1 MSRAHETVMP
11 GPDRADDDF
20 CPPPTTVTPRRPGM
34 KLLASLLAALTFF
47 MFAGS
52 PVAASGS
59 PAVTKTYAR
68 MVVASFR
75 IHVLGHGDSLASYWV
90 AWGPLGDKFG
100 LVQLQRRSG
109 STFAADQLL
118 PASGQTIFA
127 YLVGRGVVHTAHGP
141 VPGDL
146 VVTIKRVGPVS
157 MAHLHLS
164 TVEWSGTS
172 G

>member
-1 MSRAHETVMP
+1 MKLL
-11 GPDRADDDF
+11 
-20 CPPPTTVTPRRPGM
+20 TP
-34 KLLASLLAALTFF
+34 LLASLAFSV
-47 MFAGS
+47 FACS
-52 PVAASGS
+52 PVAAGGR
-59 PAVTKTYAR
+59 PAVTKTHAR
-68 MVVASFR
+68 TVLASFR
-75 IHVLGHGDSLASYWV
+75 IHVLGHGDPLASYWV

-100 LVQLQRRSG
+100 LVQLHRRSG
-109 STFAADQLL
+109 NTFAAEQQL

-141 VPGDL
+141 VPGDP

-164 TVEWSGTS
+164 TVDWSGPA